1 MSLSVKIPTVSPAS
15 VLAGSSAPAADA
27 GIRSVNMGRTVSR
40 RGGQFGFDAA
50 EVNRLNKDWR
60 TSSVSVNHD
69 LRNAIATVR
78 DRARDLANNDGY
90 AKNYLRQLKANVV
103 GPYGFAAR
111 INPAER
117 DKAFR
122 QKAYDVRQRF
132 YEWMEPDHCTLAGDR
147 SFVDIQNLAVTSA
160 GRDGEMAYRIIR
172 NKSLKF
178 GFALLP
184 VQHELLDETYT
195 EVLPG
200 DRVVVLGV
208 EYDRKTMRRLAY
220 WFRDIPVQSQIYGL
234 LNVGERYRIPAEEL
248 IFEFDDE
255 YVNQARGI
263 SWMVQS
269 MSDMR
274 MLSKME
280 EATLVAARM
289 RAMIGGFLKRV
300 NNNMAAGYQGD
311 GETPDGDFEMA
322 LENGVWKDLPPGYDI
337 ASPDTNFPAG
347 VYPDFVM
354 RNLQKQA
361 AALGVAGSVHSGNYS
376 DVNFSSE
383 RARQIAVRDNY
394 MLIQEW
400 FTRRFLNRVARI
412 FMQEAQL
419 TGALNIPL
427 RDAER
432 LTKVVWAG
440 KRWAYV
446 NPEQEVNANAMK
458 FKMLQKSISQMINE
472 SDDQYEPEEVFAM
485 IAQDMALAKEHG
497 LQIVTDVKQPSAPP
511 ADAPGTPAQNGL
523 HMFTTNGK
531 KNGHHLPEE
540 VLQ

>member
-1 MSLSVKIPTVSPAS
+1 MAISVKIPTVS
-15 VLAGSSAPAADA
+15 LASAPAGTSAPAPDA
-27 GIRSVNMGRTVSR
+27 TIRSVNMSRSASR
-40 RGGQFGFDAA
+40 RGGRFGFDAA
-50 EVNRLNKDWR
+50 ESNRLNKDWR

-69 LRNAIATVR
+69 LRNAIAMVR
-78 DRARDLANNDGY
+78 DRSRDLANNDGY
-90 AKNYLRQLKANVV
+90 AKNYLRQLKTNVI

-111 INPAER
+111 INPSVR

-122 QKAYDVRQRF
+122 KKAYDVRQRF
-132 YEWMEPDHCTLAGDR
+132 YEWMEPDFCTLSGDR
-147 SFVDIQNLAVTSA
+147 SFVDIQTQGITSA

-172 NKSLKF
+172 DKGLKF
-178 GFALLP
+178 GFALMP
-184 VQHELLDETYT
+184 MQHELLDETYN
-195 EVLPG
+195 EQLPG

-234 LNVGERYRIPAEEL
+234 LTVGERVRIPADEV

-263 SWMVQS
+263 SWMVQT

-300 NNNMAAGYQGD
+300 NNNMAGAGYQAD
-311 GETPDGDFEMA
+311 GETADGDFEMA

-354 RNLQKQA
+354 RNLQKQSA
-361 AALGVAGSVHSGNYS
+361 SLGVAGSVHSGNYS

-400 FTRRFLNRVARI
+400 FTRRFLNRVSRI
-412 FMQEAQL
+412 FMKEAQL
-419 TGALNIPL
+419 TGALEIPL
-427 RDAER
+427 RDAQQ

-446 NPEQEVNANAMK
+446 NPEQEVNANAMR
-458 FKMLQKSISQMINE
+458 FQMRTKSVSQMIAE
-472 SDDQYEPEEVFAM
+472 SDDPYEPEEVFAM
-485 IAQDMALAKEHG
+485 IEDDMRMAKEHG
-497 LQIVTDVKQPSAPP
+497 FEIVTDVKQPAPP
-511 ADAPGTPAQNGL
+511 PAEAPGAQQKNTL
-523 HMFTTNGK
+523 HMFGK
-531 KNGHHLPEE
+531 KNGHQLTSE